1 MTPDFGWYC
10 NMENPHHLQKD
21 DEISHQKQDIIMLN
35 NIVIM
40 SLVYMSF
47 LHYIVYFHPLHCIFI
62 LLHYI
67 VGI

>member
-21 DEISHQKQDIIMLN
+21 DEIPHQKQDIIMLN
-35 NIVIM
+35 NIVIIK

-47 LHYIVYFHPLHCIFI
+47 LHFYI
-62 LLHYI
+62 
-67 VGI
+67 

>member
-1 MTPDFGWYC
+1 MMKYHTK
-10 NMENPHHLQKD
+10 NKT
-21 DEISHQKQDIIMLN
+21 IMLN
-35 NIVIM
+35 NIFIIK

-47 LHYIVYFHPLHCIFI
+47 LHYIVYFHPLHCICI